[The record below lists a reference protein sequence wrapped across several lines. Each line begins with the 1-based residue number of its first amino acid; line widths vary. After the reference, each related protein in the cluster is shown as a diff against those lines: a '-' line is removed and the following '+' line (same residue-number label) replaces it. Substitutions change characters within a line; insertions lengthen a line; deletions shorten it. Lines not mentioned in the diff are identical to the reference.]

1 MKLPS
6 IRGKMK
12 NKFTKNVVIWSIVV
26 VTAFAPIQVSASTN
40 QNIDKFMEALKSAQ
54 PLKIE
59 AARKKYVAS
68 NSSADLFSKII
79 VNHFNATEYLKTLDK
94 YGNVS
99 PSAHD
104 APGLLKKSKSGNYYL
119 DSTFD
124 TIDGNYRKFKF
135 NKSGKITSFEF
146 KNNSS
151 SYKSI
156 QGSLQNLTI
165 NYFDSG
171 TEIKSGIHWKLPNN
185 YSFVQVN
192 YSNKFG
198 GFKSWSYARGYI
210 RDASGVN
217 HDVKTGPLGC
227 TNSGGNAVIEGTTST
242 EAAIVKGTTSVFV
255 IPMYSDCSGSSSNPI
270 NVPFLVQ

>member
-1 MKLPS
+1 MLS
-6 IRGKMK
+6 K
-12 NKFTKNVVIWSIVV
+12 NFKKFFS
-26 VTAFAPIQVSASTN
+26 FSLVSALLIVPFQANAATN
-40 QNIDKFMEALKSAQ
+40 QNVDKFMQALKTAQ

-59 AARKKYVAS
+59 SARKKYVAA
-68 NSSADLFSKII
+68 NSSADLFAKIV

-104 APGLLKKSKSGNYYL
+104 LPGLLKKSKKGNFYL

-124 TIDGNYRKFKF
+124 TIDGNYRNFKF

-156 QGSLQNLTI
+156 NGALQNLTI

-171 TEIKSGIHWKLPNN
+171 TEIKNGIHWKLPNN

-192 YSNKFG
+192 YANKFG
-198 GFKSWSYARGYI
+198 GLKSWSYARGYI

-217 HDVKTGPLGC
+217 HDVNTGPLGC
-227 TNSGGNAVIEGTTST
+227 TSTGGNAVIEGTTSS
-242 EAAIVKGTTSVFV
+242 EAAIVSGTTSVFI
-255 IPMYSDCSGSSSNPI
+255 IPMFNDCSGINSNQI
-270 NVPFLVQ
+270 SVPFLVQ

>member
-1 MKLPS
+1 MNKKAIKNFGIIMIS
-6 IRGKMK
+6 IL
-12 NKFTKNVVIWSIVV
+12 
-26 VTAFAPIQVSASTN
+26 VTISPLQANASSS
-40 QNIDKFMEALKSAQ
+40 QNIDKFMQAIKSAQ
-54 PLKIE
+54 PLKID
-59 AARKKYVAS
+59 AARKKYVAA
-68 NSSADLFSKII
+68 NSSADLFSKLI

-104 APGLLKKSKSGNYYL
+104 APGSLKKSKKGNYYL

-124 TIDGNYRKFKF
+124 TIDGNYKNFKV

-151 SYKSI
+151 EYKSI
-156 QGSLQNLTI
+156 NGSLQNLTI
-165 NYFDSG
+165 NYNDSG

-198 GFKSWSYARGYI
+198 GLKSWSYAKGYI
-210 RDASGVN
+210 RDASGIN

-227 TNSGGNAVIEGTTST
+227 TNTGGNAVIEGTTSS
-242 EAAIVKGTTSVFV
+242 EAAIVKGTTSVFI
-255 IPMYSDCSGSSSNPI
+255 IPMFADCSGTTSNQI
-270 NVPFLVQ
+270 SVPFLVQ